1 MTQGGE
7 GGHLFQLTCS
17 VVLQGGMNTAN
28 KYHWCE
34 WGVLDVSGFSTLMGC
49 VLSRST
55 LLRLQVALQVYCLK
69 WALGCVHFPGLS
81 HSGSGSP
88 VLHKRA
94 DSVGLVF
101 GALPWSEKLR

>member
-1 MTQGGE
+1 MGDD
-7 GGHLFQLTCS
+7 GHLFRLTCS

-55 LLRLQVALQVYCLK
+55 LLRLQVALHGNCLK
-69 WALGCVHFPGLS
+69 RALGYMQFSGLS
-81 HSGSGSP
+81 SSGSGS
-88 VLHKRA
+88 
-94 DSVGLVF
+94 
-101 GALPWSEKLR
+101 